1 VRELIAGEES
11 MFKKP
16 VSLIT
21 FSIYFF
27 LWASAGS
34 EEIKGKPG
42 LSVKEN
48 NAALASKKNPKG
60 MVLIPGGEFIR
71 GTTSKEAQSVCLK
84 NNDHC
89 KEKWFKDEEPLHS
102 VKLNGYYLDT
112 HEVTQEDYQRVMTK
126 NPSEF
131 KGSSLPVES
140 VTWYEAMEYCEKVG
154 KRLPT
159 EVEWE
164 WAARGGKQ
172 GTFAWG
178 DEAESNRA
186 NFCDRSCDK
195 RWKEKQFE
203 DGYSHTAPVGSFPA
217 NDFGV
222 YDMAGNVYEWVLD
235 WYDEDYY
242 KKKPHDNP
250 KGPEKGSRK
259 VIRGGSWINYSV
271 GVRPSDRTDAKPSKK
286 IDFVG
291 FRCAL

>member
-1 VRELIAGEES
+1 
-11 MFKKP
+11 MFKKW

-21 FSIYFF
+21 FSFCFF
-27 LWASAGS
+27 LLAPAGS
-34 EEIKGKPG
+34 EEIKEKSGVSAKIN
-42 LSVKEN
+42 S
-48 NAALASKKNPKG
+48 AAIASKKNPKG
-60 MVLIPGGEFIR
+60 MVLIPGAEFIR
-71 GTTSKEAQSVCLK
+71 GTTSKVAQEVCLK

-89 KEKWFKDEEPLHS
+89 KEKWFKDEEPLHP
-102 VKLNGYYLDT
+102 VKLSSYYLDIN
-112 HEVTQEDYQRVMTK
+112 EVTQEDYQRIIIK

-131 KGSSLPVES
+131 KGSNLPVER
-140 VTWYEAMEYCEKVG
+140 VTWYEAMDYCKKVG

-159 EVEWE
+159 EAEWE
-164 WAARGGKQ
+164 WAAKGGKQ

-242 KKKPHDNP
+242 EEKPHENP

-286 IDFVG
+286 INFVG

>member
-1 VRELIAGEES
+1 
-11 MFKKP
+11 MFKNG

-21 FSIYFF
+21 FSACLF
-27 LWASAGS
+27 LFASADS
-34 EEIKGKPG
+34 EEIKEKPG
-42 LSVKEN
+42 LSTKIN
-48 NAALASKKNPKG
+48 NAVLESKQIPEG

-71 GTTSKEAQSVCLK
+71 GTASKEAQNVCLK
-84 NNDHC
+84 NNDYC

-102 VKLNGYYLDT
+102 VKITGYYLDLY
-112 HEVTQEDYQRVMTK
+112 EVTQKNYQRVMTK

-131 KGSSLPVES
+131 KGSNLPVES

-159 EVEWE
+159 EAEWE
-164 WAARGGKQ
+164 WAAKGGKQ
-172 GTFAWG
+172 STFAWG
-178 DEAESNRA
+178 NEVESNRA

-235 WYDEDYY
+235 WYGEDYY
-242 KKKPHDNP
+242 EKKPHDNP
-250 KGPEKGSRK
+250 KGPEKGNRK
-259 VIRGGSWINYSV
+259 VIRGGSWINYPDSLRSAFRRWSQPD
-271 GVRPSDRTDAKPSKK
+271 VRFNDT
-286 IDFVG
+286 G
-291 FRCAL
+291 FRCAKDSKQFIE

>member
-1 VRELIAGEES
+1 
-11 MFKKP
+11 MFKKW

-21 FSIYFF
+21 FTIYFS
-27 LWASAGS
+27 LVVTANS
-34 EEIKGKPG
+34 EE
-42 LSVKEN
+42 LN
-48 NAALASKKNPKG
+48 KKTRD
-60 MVLIPGGEFIR
+60 MVLIPAGEFIR
-71 GTTSKEAQSVCLK
+71 GTASKEAQKVCLK

-102 VKLNGYYLDT
+102 VKLSGYYLDIN
-112 HEVTQEDYQRVMTK
+112 EVTQKDYQRVMIK

-131 KGSSLPVES
+131 KGSNLPVER
-140 VTWYEAMEYCEKVG
+140 VTWYESMEYCEKMG

-159 EVEWE
+159 EAEWE

-203 DGYSHTAPVGSFPA
+203 DGFSHTAPVGSFPA
-217 NDFGV
+217 NDFGLH
-222 YDMAGNVYEWVLD
+222 DMAGNVYEWVLD

-242 KKKPHDNP
+242 EKKPHDNP
-250 KGPEKGSRK
+250 KGPEKGNRK

-286 IDFVG
+286 INFVG